1 MTHLSKMRA
10 SIDNFFQLSYNSV
23 LTPKIP
29 HPWINVVYSWRKT
42 RGFKCNIGLG
52 GGGGDTQGEGT
63 DVKRGLFFF
72 YGSASTLLS
81 PFGPS
86 FEVAGEKNADIF
98 QQMNIHRNGKTILF
112 SYWWELRTKS
122 TAQLLQN
129 LKDSVL
135 FSWLGVNMLNNML
148 TLYG

>member
-1 MTHLSKMRA
+1 MTHLSKTRA

-72 YGSASTLLS
+72 LWKCLNTFVPFWSLFWGSWREKCWIFSNRWTSTEMVKQYSFPTDESFVLKVLRSCCKTWKIQYFS
-81 PFGPS
+81 PDW
-86 FEVAGEKNADIF
+86 AWIC
-98 QQMNIHRNGKTILF
+98 
-112 SYWWELRTKS
+112 
-122 TAQLLQN
+122 
-129 LKDSVL
+129 
-135 FSWLGVNMLNNML
+135 
-148 TLYG
+148 